1 MLKSKEIKFLRSKAN
16 TLDSLFQVGK
26 DGVSKNVIQAVNNA
40 LEAQELIKIN
50 VLKTADEEV
59 RAIAY
64 DIASATN
71 AEIIQIIGRVIVLY
85 RKSKKEI
92 YKF

>member
-1 MLKSKEIKFLRSKAN
+1 MLKSKDIRFLRAKAN
-16 TLDSLFQVGK
+16 TLTSLFQVGK

-71 AEIIQIIGRVIVLY
+71 SELVQVIGRVIVLY
-85 RKSKKEI
+85 RKSKKEL